1 MDGIPL
7 FYMNPKGIGR
17 LPRFNPEN
25 LNVVAMDQRFA
36 ETVDQCRVLQGQVE
50 SYRTLAIRCNNRM
63 DEYETV
69 LQQHTNALRDLSE
82 RPIAPKN
89 AVTIDDEIP
98 DKDDGT
104 KNESNVTTST
114 ISSKNGRSNS
124 MPNIKVPTTLSDQ
137 LSVVGGNAMSS
148 AKTMPSNREP
158 PKSTYFPHML
168 IRHHNYASM
177 LSENQFKPIFND
189 MQSSVYFKKMR
200 YARRNTLKQN
210 CRSLSQCYVTVRQ
223 HIGNLQVLFVK
234 ISIIPRR
241 CMVDGVCGDSNIA
254 NLFRRKYQSLYNSVK
269 SLDEE
274 MIELSE
280 SIKSTIAKECDCAE
294 TVKGRSH
301 CHDIANS
308 DVSNAVAKL
317 ETDKISDNGL
327 VFSNLT

>member
-7 FYMNPKGIGR
+7 FYINPKGIGR
-17 LPRFNPEN
+17 LPRFNPEK
-25 LNVVAMDQRFA
+25 LNVVAMDQRLA
-36 ETVDQCRVLQGQVE
+36 ETVDQCRVLQSQVE
-50 SYRTLAIRCNNRM
+50 SYRTPAIRCNNRM

-114 ISSKNGRSNS
+114 ISSKSGRSNS

-137 LSVVGGNAMSS
+137 LSVVGDNAMSS
-148 AKTMPSNREP
+148 AKTIPSNREP

-189 MQSSVYFKKMR
+189 MQSSAYFKKIPPSKR
-200 YARRNTLKQN
+200 WRCEKFYTINAARER
-210 CRSLSQCYVTVRQ
+210 
-223 HIGNLQVLFVK
+223 LQVILC
-234 ISIIPRR
+234 I
-241 CMVDGVCGDSNIA
+241 
-254 NLFRRKYQSLYNSVK
+254 
-269 SLDEE
+269 
-274 MIELSE
+274 
-280 SIKSTIAKECDCAE
+280 
-294 TVKGRSH
+294 
-301 CHDIANS
+301 
-308 DVSNAVAKL
+308 
-317 ETDKISDNGL
+317 
-327 VFSNLT
+327 